1 MESNGFSL
9 HAGVSCARGER
20 KKLERLC
27 RYIARPPISNERLKL
42 SDCGQVVYE
51 LKTPY
56 RDGTTHIVMSPLE
69 WMQRLAALVPRPR
82 MHLIR
87 YHGVLAPNAKWRS
100 HIVPAAPIPDS
111 SPADSAGEEEKGG
124 RHYIH
129 WARLLK
135 RVFGIDSSKLPELRR
150 PAEDHRG
157 DRATQC
163 HPQNSHAPGPAS
175 TPAATRPG
183 ALRPRA
189 RSRSVPIVRNAP
201 HIGSLKTRPGAGYG
215 R

>member
-27 RYIARPPISNERLKL
+27 RYIARPPISNERLKV

-87 YHGVLAPNAKWRS
+87 YHGVLAPNAK
-100 HIVPAAPIPDS
+100 
-111 SPADSAGEEEKGG
+111 
-124 RHYIH
+124 
-129 WARLLK
+129 
-135 RVFGIDSSKLPELRR
+135 
-150 PAEDHRG
+150 
-157 DRATQC
+157 
-163 HPQNSHAPGPAS
+163 
-175 TPAATRPG
+175 
-183 ALRPRA
+183 
-189 RSRSVPIVRNAP
+189 
-201 HIGSLKTRPGAGYG
+201 
-215 R
+215 